1 MTRQQEDFKKN
12 CKHKDI
18 SVNGKTA
25 TCGDCGRTF
34 VGW

>member
-18 SVNGKTA
+18 SVSGKTA
-25 TCGDCGRTF
+25 TCGRTF